1 MNTPYFRAM
10 FANRR
15 SQLEFIALM
24 AALMSVT
31 ALSIDALLPALDI
44 IGATIQTKT
53 PADNQLLITMIFLGL
68 GIGPLVFG
76 PLADAKGRKPSVY
89 MGFVVFIGASLLC
102 IYTKSF
108 EVMILGRILQ
118 GIGLSAPRTISIA
131 IIRDLYEGDYMARI
145 MSFVTVVFILIPII
159 APAMGKVILDSWNW
173 QGIFIVQI
181 IISVLVVF
189 WFWKRQQ
196 ETLKASHKIPYS
208 ITRIINGFF
217 ETIKYKRTLGFTII
231 QGFIVGSFLVYLSA
245 SQQIFQNQYGL
256 IDEFPYIFAG
266 LALSI
271 GAAILLNATLVLRLG
286 MEKIVTVALIGF
298 FSISLLYIILFY
310 DVLRPSVWVL
320 VGFFACQFF
329 FIGFMFGNLRALA
342 MEPVGHIAGIGAAIT
357 GLISTLMAVPV
368 STFIGRYVEYTTLP
382 LFIGFSCCSAISIAI
397 LFWIKKKAPKTPLKP
412 KT

>member
-1 MNTPYFRAM
+1 M
-10 FANRR
+10 FGKR
-15 SQLEFIALM
+15 SSQFEFIALM

-44 IGATIQTKT
+44 IGEAVQTKT

-68 GIGPLVFG
+68 GIGPLFFG
-76 PLADAKGRKPSVY
+76 PLADARGRKPSVY
-89 MGFVVFIGASLLC
+89 IGFAVFIIASLIC
-102 IYTKSF
+102 IYTRSF
-108 EVMILGRILQ
+108 EIMILGRILQ

-145 MSFVTVVFILIPII
+145 MSFVTVVFLLIPIV

-173 QGIFIVQI
+173 QGIFLVQI
-181 IISVLVVF
+181 VISLLVMF
-189 WFWKRQQ
+189 WFWKRQA
-196 ETLKASHKIPYS
+196 ETLKPSNKIPYAIS
-208 ITRIINGFF
+208 RITNGLI
-217 ETIKYKRTLGFTII
+217 ETVKYKRTLGFTII

-256 IDEFPYIFAG
+256 VDEFPYIFAG

-271 GAAILLNATLVLRLG
+271 GAAILLNATLVVRLG
-286 MEKIVTVALIGF
+286 MEMIVTAALIGF
-298 FSISLLYIILFY
+298 CAVSLLYIAMYY

-320 VGFFACQFF
+320 VGFFSLQFF

-357 GLISTLMAVPV
+357 GLISTLMAVPM
-368 STFIGRYVEYTTLP
+368 STFIGRYVENTTLP
-382 LFIGFSCCSAISIAI
+382 LFIGFSSCSAISIMI
-397 LFWIKKKAPKTPLKP
+397 LFWIKKSAPKKSLKSVS
-412 KT
+412 

>member
-1 MNTPYFRAM
+1 MSRPSS
-10 FANRR
+10 
-15 SQLEFIALM
+15 SQFEFIALM

-31 ALSIDALLPALDI
+31 ALSIDAVLPALDI
-44 IGATIQTKT
+44 IGDRIQTQT

-76 PLADAKGRKPSVY
+76 PLADARGRKPSVY
-89 MGFVVFIGASLLC
+89 IGFGVFILASILC
-102 IYTKSF
+102 IYTQSF
-108 EVMILGRILQ
+108 EMMIVGRILQ

-145 MSFVTVVFILIPII
+145 MSFVTVVFILIPVI

-181 IISVLVVF
+181 IISIIVTF
-189 WFWKRQQ
+189 WFWKRQA
-196 ETLKASHKIPYS
+196 ETLKPIHQIPFAIS
-208 ITRIINGFF
+208 RITNGFL

-256 IDEFPYIFAG
+256 VDEFPFIFAG

-271 GAAILLNATLVLRLG
+271 GAAILLNATLVVRLG
-286 MEKIVTVALIGF
+286 MEKIVTAALIGF
-298 FSISLLYIILFY
+298 CGISILYILLFY
-310 DVLRPSVWVL
+310 DTLRPSVWVL
-320 VGFFACQFF
+320 VGFFSIQFF

-357 GLISTLMAVPV
+357 GLISTLMAVPL
-368 STFIGRYVEYTTLP
+368 STFIGRYVAHTTLP
-382 LFIGFSCCSAISIAI
+382 LFIGFSSCSAVSLLI
-397 LFWIKKKAPKTPLKP
+397 LFWIKKNAPQGVL
-412 KT
+412 